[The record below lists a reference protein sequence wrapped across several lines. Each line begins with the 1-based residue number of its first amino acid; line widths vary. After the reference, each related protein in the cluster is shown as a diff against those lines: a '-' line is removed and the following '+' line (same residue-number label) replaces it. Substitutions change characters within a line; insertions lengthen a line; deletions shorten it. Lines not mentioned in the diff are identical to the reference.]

1 MDFYDLELDEAII
14 IQSSNVSRD
23 GYDES
28 EFEDEYLQEILLTNK
43 NVVYVVADEDGSE
56 GEDCDIITVPLSA
69 VKVINGQVQVKQ
81 VQHDTYG
88 LCLQVQFVHGV
99 EYWRFGVKAKQQ
111 IPRWVTEISDAVLAA
126 TKVAAESKHTPQPQP
141 QPATPECVDLTTAPK
156 SGGSTC
162 FCVNCGAKMLRT
174 AKFCSGCGAKADQ
187 TAASIGEQDPVVYDG
202 KLHKCRN
209 CGETLKSFET
219 ICPTC
224 GYELR
229 DTYASAAIRAFAEKM
244 EQLQQNGKS
253 KDKNNI
259 INLIRTFPVP
269 NTKEDLFEFI
279 ILAGANIREDRYGD
293 LPKYKQE
300 ISDAWGAKFEQAYNK
315 ARIAFGD
322 DPDFSRIKEIYTI
335 KTKEIRSNKVSG
347 FFSKEGTKTW
357 ILHVAVYA
365 IIGLVVAGIF
375 SADRIRIN
383 TENKRLD
390 AIVEEVYACLE
401 EERYALARAKASA
414 LVFSGSTTEAG
425 EQAAA
430 KWDITRNQLLDM
442 IDRAEYGDSYV
453 SAPHEIRV
461 GSSHD
466 DFVDDDYQEVRQQL
480 ENQGFSNI
488 KTEPVKDW
496 TTGWWNSEGSVEKV
510 SIDGD
515 TVFSEDDT
523 YLSDVE
529 IIIYYRA
536 NNA

>member
-1 MDFYDLELDEAII
+1 M
-14 IQSSNVSRD
+14 V
-23 GYDES
+23 
-28 EFEDEYLQEILLTNK
+28 
-43 NVVYVVADEDGSE
+43 
-56 GEDCDIITVPLSA
+56 
-69 VKVINGQVQVKQ
+69 
-81 VQHDTYG
+81 
-88 LCLQVQFVHGV
+88 
-99 EYWRFGVKAKQQ
+99 
-111 IPRWVTEISDAVLAA
+111 
-126 TKVAAESKHTPQPQP
+126 
-141 QPATPECVDLTTAPK
+141 
-156 SGGSTC
+156 
-162 FCVNCGAKMLRT
+162 FCTNCGQELAEG
-174 AKFCSGCGAKADQ
+174 AKFCSECGAKVGPI
-187 TAASIGEQDPVVYDG
+187 AAHRTEKDDVVYDG
-202 KLHKCRN
+202 RLHKCRN
-209 CGETLKSFET
+209 CGETIKAFET
-219 ICPTC
+219 SCPVC

-229 DTYASAAIRAFAEKM
+229 DIYASAAIRSFADKM
-244 EQLQQNGKS
+244 KELQETGKA

-259 INLIRTFPVP
+259 INLIRTFPIP

-279 ILAGANIREDRYGD
+279 ILAGSNIRNDRYGD

-335 KTKEIRSNKVSG
+335 KTKEIRNNKVSG

-357 ILHVAVYA
+357 ILLVAVYA

-375 SADRIRIN
+375 SADRIIIN

-401 EERYALARAKASA
+401 EEQYALARAKASA

-453 SAPHEIRV
+453 SAPREIRV

-480 ENQGFSNI
+480 ENKGFSNI
-488 KTEPVKDW
+488 KTEPIKDW
-496 TTGWWNSEGSVEKV
+496 TTGWWNSKGSVEKV

-529 IIIYYRA
+529 IIIYYRDVTD
-536 NNA
+536 